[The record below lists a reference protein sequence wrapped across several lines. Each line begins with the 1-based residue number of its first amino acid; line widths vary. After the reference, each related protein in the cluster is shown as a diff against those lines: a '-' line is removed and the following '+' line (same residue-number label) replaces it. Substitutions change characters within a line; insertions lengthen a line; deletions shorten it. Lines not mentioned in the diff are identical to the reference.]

1 MDPNLVYL
9 AQTDTT
15 VGFLSQ
21 SAGRLAKAKG
31 RSVKKPF
38 IKALPS
44 LRSVSEVG
52 RVPMAHR
59 RFVRR
64 ARKMSFILPNG
75 RSFRVVTGPHRDFV
89 ARFGWCW
96 STSANRHGEPFDEA
110 YARDVCDVVVE
121 SKEGFRANPPSIL
134 WKVGRAGKVK
144 VR

>member
-9 AQTDTT
+9 VQTDTT

-21 SAGRLAKAKG
+21 SAERLAKAKE
-31 RSVKKPF
+31 RSAEKPF

-44 LRSVSEVG
+44 LRALHDLG
-52 RVPMAHR
+52 RVPSKHR

-64 ARKMSFILPNG
+64 SKKMSFILPGG

-96 STSANRHGEPFDEA
+96 STSANRHGEPYDEE
-110 YARDVCDVVVE
+110 YAKSVCDVVVE

-134 WKVGRAGKVK
+134 WRLGRAGKVK